1 MIKKSRFWTQDSG
14 HRHLEERVKPL
25 FEKSGGYR
33 KLTSF
38 TFATLIHLGTIRFC
52 KRFIPFKEDTLGKI
66 TGQMIGAARSGR
78 QNIIEGSERAG
89 TSKETEMKLTDVARA
104 SLAELLGDFEMFLA
118 ERNDIPWSTHSKEYQ
133 VVWQLNPLPFV
144 FSDDVMHDYW
154 THFHREKG
162 AFEPWSGSN
171 DPVIAAN
178 SLIIL
183 IRRTMAMLGS
193 QLQHQGEAF
202 LSEGGFRERLHQ
214 CRTEAR
220 EAGSPVCPDCGKP
233 MQKRKAKTG
242 KNAGQDF
249 WGCTGYPECKGT
261 RRVLPLD
268 PSPGS

>member
-1 MIKKSRFWTQDSG
+1 M
-14 HRHLEERVKPL
+14 EVRVRPL
-25 FEKSGGYR
+25 FDKSGGYR

-78 QNIIEGSERAG
+78 QNIIEGSERSG
-89 TSKETEMKLTDVARA
+89 TSKETEMKLTDVAKA

-118 ERNDIPWSTHSKEYQ
+118 ERNAIPWSVQSREYQ
-133 VVWQLNPLPFV
+133 AVWQLNPVAFE

-154 THFHREKG
+154 IYFHREKG
-162 AFEPWSGSN
+162 AFEPWSGSS

-220 EAGSPVCPDCGKP
+220 EAASAAEPLPACPECGKP
-233 MQKRKAKTG
+233 MHKRKARAG
-242 KNAGQDF
+242 NNAGQEF
-249 WGCTGYPECKGT
+249 WGCSGYPECKGS
-261 RRVLPLD
+261 RRFQPSLSTHNQ
-268 PSPGS
+268 PSPIPGS